1 MMRQDEAQAKKASE
15 NVSSP
20 EMWGGENFGVA
31 LKAIAGAVDPD
42 RPALIHG
49 KRVVTWGEL
58 DAQSDAIAAELIAR
72 GLKPGDIAG
81 QMLRNNPDYILAYF
95 GCIKAG
101 LVPVNV
107 NYHYKA
113 RELRDIFARFELKAL
128 FTQADFAQTGAD
140 AMPQGAHVI
149 DVDGDDWPRLLDH
162 KVPADFAVHDDGQAL
177 FLTATGG
184 TTGMPKAVMW
194 PMEEAWQAFSIS
206 VWQRGFGEPPYVATS
221 LKAQVEEAAKIGPD
235 HPASASPM
243 LLLSP
248 LMHGAGQFT
257 GVIHLLKG
265 GTLALL
271 PADKFDADTA
281 LDEIERLS
289 ARGVFI
295 VGDAFAMPLADRL
308 DARGPDNGSIASL
321 RTVTSSGAVFSEGFK
336 KRLIAH
342 NPQLAVID
350 ALGSSESSGTAIVIT
365 TAQGSTGGGKFSALP
380 GRETKLFDE
389 NMNEVLKGSDGVG
402 IVARTGPLPLG
413 YLGEDEK
420 NAATFPEVDG
430 KRWLMT
436 GDRARWAPDGSMEFI
451 GRDNMCIN
459 TGGEKVFPEE
469 VEAVLQDHPQ
479 VHDVRVVSLPDPRFG
494 RKIVA
499 VVQPEG
505 TASSELKDALD
516 TKARESLAGY
526 KIPRVYVMTDQSL
539 RLNNGKPDYK
549 TAQKLADESGG

>member
-1 MMRQDEAQAKKASE
+1 MTWQ
-15 NVSSP
+15 
-20 EMWGGENFGVA
+20 GENFGVA
-31 LKAIAGAVDPD
+31 LKALAQAIPSD

-49 KRVVTWGEL
+49 ERVVAWGEF
-58 DAQSDAIAAELIAR
+58 DALTDRIAAGLAAR

-81 QMLRNNPDYILAYF
+81 QMLRNTPDYLLAYF
-95 GCIKAG
+95 GCVKAG

-113 RELRDIFARFELKAL
+113 RELADIFVRFGLKAL
-128 FTQADFAQTGAD
+128 FVESDFVELARDAMAEGALTVDVGGAD
-140 AMPQGAHVI
+140 WI
-149 DVDGDDWPRLLDH
+149 DLCATALPSN
-162 KVPADFAVHDDGQAL
+162 FAVHADRQAL

-194 PMEEAWQAFSIS
+194 PMAEAWQAFNIG
-206 VWQRGFGEPPYVATS
+206 VWMRPPGTPPLMTTS
-221 LKAQVEEAAKIGPD
+221 LEEQVTEAARIGPD
-235 HPASASPM
+235 HPASSSPL

-271 PADKFDADTA
+271 PAPKFDADLA
-281 LDEIERLS
+281 LEEARRLQ
-289 ARGVFI
+289 ARGMFI
-295 VGDAFAMPLADRL
+295 VGDAFALPLADRL
-308 DARGPDNGSIASL
+308 DARSDARELLASVRSI
-321 RTVTSSGAVFSEGFK
+321 TSSGAMFSATVK
-336 KRLIAH
+336 QRLLAH
-342 NPQLAVID
+342 NPAMIVID

-365 TAQGSTGGGKFSALP
+365 TAAGSTGGGKFQALP

-389 NMNEVLKGSDGVG
+389 NLREIPLGEKGIG

-413 YLGEDEK
+413 YLGEDAK
-420 NAATFPEVDG
+420 NAQTFPVIDG
-430 KRWLMT
+430 QRWLMT
-436 GDRARWAPDGSMEFI
+436 GDRARWGADGTLEFI

-469 VEAVLQDHPQ
+469 VEAVLQEHPA
-479 VHDVRVVSLPDPRFG
+479 VKDVRVVGVPDPRFG
-494 RKIVA
+494 RRIAA

-505 TASSELKDALD
+505 DAPDLEAQLD
-516 TKARESLAGY
+516 AHARAGLAGY
-526 KIPRVYVMTDQSL
+526 KIPRLYVFTDRSL

-549 TAQKLADESGG
+549 TAQGLVEGAAG